1 MLRRLSA
8 LFHDGATRSKTGSHN
23 HGELQLAV
31 AALLVEAARMDGYF
45 DDDERETIRWLLET
59 RLGFDDAEGL
69 ITAAVV
75 MAERAGDLWSFA
87 RVAKNRFSHE
97 ERVALVEM
105 LWEVVYADGSLD
117 DFEASLLRRVT
128 GLLYVSDRES
138 GAARKRVVERLG
150 LSGE

>member
-8 LFHDGATRSKTGSHN
+8 LFHDGAARSKTGSHN

-31 AALLVEAARMDGYF
+31 AALLVEAARMDGHF
-45 DDDERETIRWLLET
+45 DGDERKTIRWLLET
-59 RLGFDDAEGL
+59 RLGFDDAEDL
-69 ITAAVV
+69 ISAAEV
-75 MAERAGDLWSFA
+75 MAERAGDFWSFA

-97 ERVALVEM
+97 ELVGLVEM
-105 LWEVVYADGSLD
+105 LWEVVYADGTLD

-138 GAARKRVVERLG
+138 GAARKRVLERLG
-150 LSGE
+150 LEGE